1 MPSAVYYRRSV
12 RYESDEKGTGM
23 ATMVYTADRLFDGT
37 GAAAVR
43 NPVVR
48 IEGECIAAVSTGP
61 AAGAVHFPGCTI
73 VPGLIDTHVHLVFSA
88 LDSNEAV
95 VEQVGRESDEELL
108 ARALANARA
117 ALHAGVTTV
126 RDCGGKGRITQE
138 VRDRIARGAAEGAD
152 VLSCGM
158 PITTTRGHC
167 HWLGLIAD
175 GHDAA
180 CRAAGRMLEEGAD
193 FLKVMATGGN
203 MTPSSDPMTPQYEP
217 RTLARIA
224 ERGRSAGRHTAAHVL
239 SRSALPAVVAAR
251 IRTIEHCD
259 MRVGEERYE
268 FDPELARRIAAE
280 NLFVGLTMS
289 GNTRRAFLPAVRA
302 NTSGPVRRL
311 DARFACERRL
321 LDSGVRYTLHSDAGV
336 RWTPIDRFALGL
348 RAAVLELRLTPAEA
362 LRAATATAAE
372 AIGLTDRG
380 VLAPGKRADMLIVE
394 GDPLADAACLE
405 RVRAV
410 MKAGRWVVGGP
421 AGGV

>member
-1 MPSAVYYRRSV
+1 
-12 RYESDEKGTGM
+12 M
-23 ATMVYTADRLFDGT
+23 ANVVLTADRLFDGT

-43 NPVVR
+43 NPVVF
-48 IEGECIAAVSTGP
+48 IEGEHIRAVCP
-61 AAGAVHFPGCTI
+61 ELAAGAVHFPGCTI

-88 LDSNEAV
+88 ADSNEAV

-108 ARALANARA
+108 ARARANARA

-138 VRDRIARGAAEGAD
+138 VRDLVARGAAEGAD

-180 CRAAGRMLEEGAD
+180 CHAAGRMLGEGAD

-217 RTLARIA
+217 RTLAAIA
-224 ERGRSAGRHTAAHVL
+224 DLGRAAGRQTAAHVL
-239 SRSALPAVVAAR
+239 SRSALPAAVAAR

-259 MRVGEERYE
+259 MRVEEERYE
-268 FDPELARRIAAE
+268 FDPELARRIVDE
-280 NLFVGLTMS
+280 NLYVGLTMS

-321 LDSGVRYTLHSDAGV
+321 IDSGVRYTLHSDAGV

-348 RAAVLELRLTPAEA
+348 RAAVLELRLTPSEA

-372 AIGLTDRG
+372 AIGLSDRG
-380 VLAPGKRADMLIVE
+380 VLVAGKRADLLVVE
-394 GDPLADAACLE
+394 GDPLADVACLE

-410 MKAGRWVVGGP
+410 MKAGRWVKGP
-421 AGGV
+421 SNP